1 MQKVLMLEGKF
12 VDKIWGGER
21 LREDFDYDIESDS
34 VGEYWAVSAMEE
46 FPSLIINGE
55 LAGEN
60 LIEVYKN
67 KKELFGDP
75 KEATFPLLVKIIDAK
90 DDLSIQ
96 VHPDDQMA
104 EKLENS
110 LGKTECWYILNDNE
124 SSIIYGL
131 NAKDKD
137 EAVKLI
143 NERKWKEVLKEVP
156 AKNGDFFFVPA
167 GTVHAIKKGCLILEI
182 QQASDVTYRLYDYDR
197 KDKDGNLRDL
207 HIEKSIEAIKLN
219 DIENKTETSVDG
231 DLRLTKLTDNDF
243 FQVRKYEIKGNKSF
257 NRDSDYLIEAVIDGA
272 GELIVDGEKYQIK
285 KGDFFI
291 LTNLVSSYEF
301 AGDLTIVESNVV
313 NNN

>member
-21 LREDFDYDIESDS
+21 LREEFAYDIESDS

-55 LAGEN
+55 LAGED

-67 KKELFGDP
+67 SRELFGNP
-75 KEATFPLLVKIIDAK
+75 KEETFPLLVKIIDAK
-90 DDLSIQ
+90 EDLSIQ
-96 VHPDDQMA
+96 VHPDDDMG
-104 EKLENS
+104 KRLENS

-143 NERKWKEVLKEVP
+143 NERKWKDVLKKVP

-182 QQASDVTYRLYDYDR
+182 QQASDITYRLYDYDR

-219 DIENKTETSVDG
+219 DIDNKTETSVDG
-231 DLRLTKLTDNDF
+231 DLRLTKLTDNEF
-243 FQVRKYEIKGNKSF
+243 FQVRKYEIKGNKSL

-272 GELIVDGEKYQIK
+272 GELNVDGEKYQIK

-291 LTNLVSSYEF
+291 LTNLVSTYEF

>member
-21 LREDFDYDIESDS
+21 LREEFAYDIESDS

-55 LAGEN
+55 LAGED

-67 KKELFGDP
+67 NRELFGNP

-96 VHPDDQMA
+96 VHPDDQMG
-104 EKLENS
+104 KRLENS

-143 NERKWKEVLKEVP
+143 NERKWKDVLKEVP

-182 QQASDVTYRLYDYDR
+182 QQASDITYRLYDYDR

-219 DIENKTETSVDG
+219 DIDNKTETSVDG
-231 DLRLTKLTDNDF
+231 DLRLTKLTDNEF
-243 FQVRKYEIKGNKSF
+243 FQVRKYEIKGNKSL
-257 NRDSDYLIEAVIDGA
+257 NRASDYLIESVIDGA
-272 GELIVDGEKYQIK
+272 GELNVDGEKYQIK

-291 LTNLVSSYEF
+291 LTNLVSTYEF

-313 NNN
+313 NNK

>member
-21 LREDFDYDIESDS
+21 LKEDFSYDIESDS

-60 LIEVYKN
+60 LIDVYRN
-67 KKELFGDP
+67 NKELFGSP
-75 KEATFPLLVKIIDAK
+75 KAETFPLLVKIIDAK

-96 VHPDDQMA
+96 VHPDDDMA
-104 EKLENS
+104 KRLENS
-110 LGKTECWYILNDNE
+110 LGKTECWYILNDNK

-137 EAVKLI
+137 EAIKLI
-143 NERKWKEVLKEVP
+143 NERKWEEVLKEVP
-156 AKNGDFFFVPA
+156 ATKGDFFFVPA

-197 KDKDGNLRDL
+197 KDKEGKLRDL

-219 DIENKTETSVDG
+219 DVDNKTETSVDG
-231 DLRLTKLTDNDF
+231 DLELTELTDNEF
-243 FQVRKYEIKGNKSF
+243 FQVRKYEIKGNKSL
-257 NRDSDYLIEAVIDGA
+257 NRDSDYLIEAVIDGV
-272 GELIVDGEKYQIK
+272 GELIVDGETYQIK
-285 KGDFFI
+285 KGDFLI

-301 AGDLTIVESNVV
+301 AGDLTIIESNIV
-313 NNN
+313 NK

>member
-21 LREDFDYDIESDS
+21 LREDFAYDIESDS

-67 KKELFGDP
+67 KKELFGNP

-231 DLRLTKLTDNDF
+231 DIRFTRLTDNEF
-243 FQVRKYEIKGNKSF
+243 FQVRKYEIKGNKSL
-257 NRDSDYLIEAVIDGA
+257 NRDSDYLIDAVIDGA
-272 GELIVDGEKYQIK
+272 GELIVDGETYQIR

-313 NNN
+313 NR

>member
-21 LREDFDYDIESDS
+21 LREDFAYDIESDS

-67 KKELFGDP
+67 EKELFGDS

-90 DDLSIQ
+90 EDLSIQ
-96 VHPDDQMA
+96 VHPDDEMG
-104 EKLENS
+104 KRVENS

-143 NERKWKEVLKEVP
+143 NERKWGEVLKEVP

-219 DIENKTETSVDG
+219 DIDNKTETSVDG
-231 DLRLTKLTDNDF
+231 DLRLTKLTDNEF
-243 FQVRKYEIKGNKSF
+243 FQVRKYEIEGNKSF

-272 GELIVDGEKYQIK
+272 GELIVDGETYQIK

-313 NNN
+313 NK

>member
-21 LREDFDYDIESDS
+21 LKEEFAYDIESDS

-55 LAGEN
+55 LAGED

-67 KKELFGDP
+67 NRELFGNP
-75 KEATFPLLVKIIDAK
+75 KEETFPLLVKIIDAK
-90 DDLSIQ
+90 EDLSIQ
-96 VHPDDQMA
+96 VHPDDQMG
-104 EKLENS
+104 KRLENS

-182 QQASDVTYRLYDYDR
+182 QQASDITYRLYDYDR
-197 KDKDGNLRDL
+197 KDKDGNLREL
-207 HIEKSIEAIKLN
+207 HIDKSIEAIKLN
-219 DIENKTETSVDG
+219 DIDNKTETSVDG
-231 DLRLTKLTDNDF
+231 DLRLTKLTDNEF
-243 FQVRKYEIKGNKSF
+243 FQVRKYEIKSNKSL
-257 NRDSDYLIEAVIDGA
+257 NRASDYLIESVIDGA
-272 GELIVDGEKYQIK
+272 GELNVDGEKYQIK

-291 LTNLVSSYEF
+291 LTNLVSTYEF

-313 NNN
+313 NK

>member
-1 MQKVLMLEGKF
+1 MQKVLMLDGKF

-21 LREDFDYDIESDS
+21 LREEFSYDIESDS

-67 KKELFGDP
+67 ERELFGDP

-90 DDLSIQ
+90 EDLSIQ
-96 VHPDDQMA
+96 VHPDDQMGKRV
-104 EKLENS
+104 EDS

-143 NERKWKEVLKEVP
+143 NERKWEEVLKEVP

-219 DIENKTETSVDG
+219 DIDNKTETSVDG
-231 DLRLTKLTDNDF
+231 DLRLTNLTDNEF
-243 FQVRKYEIKGNKSF
+243 FQVRKYEIKGNKSL

-272 GELIVDGEKYQIK
+272 GELNVDGEKYQIK

-291 LTNLVSSYEF
+291 LTNLVSTYEF

>member
-1 MQKVLMLEGKF
+1 MQKVLMLDGKF

-21 LREDFDYDIESDS
+21 LREEFSYDIESDS

-67 KKELFGDP
+67 ERELFGDP
-75 KEATFPLLVKIIDAK
+75 KEANFPLLVKIIDAK
-90 DDLSIQ
+90 EDLSIQ
-96 VHPDDQMA
+96 VHPDDQMGKRV
-104 EKLENS
+104 EDS

-143 NERKWKEVLKEVP
+143 NERKWEEVLKEVP

-219 DIENKTETSVDG
+219 DIDNKTETSVDG
-231 DLRLTKLTDNDF
+231 DLRLTKLTDNEF

-272 GELIVDGEKYQIK
+272 GELIVDGETYQIK

-313 NNN
+313 NK

>member
-21 LREDFDYDIESDS
+21 LREDFAYDIESDS

-67 KKELFGDP
+67 EKELFGDS

-90 DDLSIQ
+90 EDLSIQ
-96 VHPDDQMA
+96 VHPDDEMG
-104 EKLENS
+104 KRVENS

-143 NERKWKEVLKEVP
+143 NERKWEEVLKEVP

-219 DIENKTETSVDG
+219 DIDNKTETSVDG
-231 DLRLTKLTDNDF
+231 DLRLTKLTDNEF
-243 FQVRKYEIKGNKSF
+243 FQVRKYEIEGNKSF
-257 NRDSDYLIEAVIDGA
+257 NRDSDYLIEAIIDGA
-272 GELIVDGEKYQIK
+272 GELIVDGETYQIK

>member
-21 LREDFDYDIESDS
+21 LREEFAYDIESDS

-67 KKELFGDP
+67 ERELFGDP

-96 VHPDDQMA
+96 VHPDDQMGKRV
-104 EKLENS
+104 EDS

-143 NERKWKEVLKEVP
+143 NERKWEEVLKEVP

-167 GTVHAIKKGCLILEI
+167 GTVHAIRKGCLILEI

-219 DIENKTETSVDG
+219 DIDNKTETSVDG
-231 DLRLTKLTDNDF
+231 DLRLTKLTDNEF

-272 GELIVDGEKYQIK
+272 GELIVDGETYQIK

-313 NNN
+313 NK

>member
-1 MQKVLMLEGKF
+1 MQKVLMLDGKF

-21 LREDFDYDIESDS
+21 LREEFSYDIESDS

-67 KKELFGDP
+67 ERELFGDP

-90 DDLSIQ
+90 EDLSIQ
-96 VHPDDQMA
+96 VHPDDQMGKRV
-104 EKLENS
+104 EDS

-143 NERKWKEVLKEVP
+143 NERKWEEVLKEVP

-219 DIENKTETSVDG
+219 DIDNKTETSVDG
-231 DLRLTKLTDNDF
+231 DLRLTKLTDNEF

-272 GELIVDGEKYQIK
+272 GELIVDGETYQIK

-313 NNN
+313 NK

>member
-21 LREDFDYDIESDS
+21 LREEFAYDIESDS

-55 LAGEN
+55 LAGED

-67 KKELFGDP
+67 SRELFGNP
-75 KEATFPLLVKIIDAK
+75 KEETFPLLVKIIDAK
-90 DDLSIQ
+90 EDLSIQ
-96 VHPDDQMA
+96 VHPDDDMG
-104 EKLENS
+104 KRLENS

-143 NERKWKEVLKEVP
+143 NERKWKDVLKEVP

-219 DIENKTETSVDG
+219 DIDNKTETSVDG
-231 DLRLTKLTDNDF
+231 DLRLTKLTDNEF

-272 GELIVDGEKYQIK
+272 GELIVDGETYQIK

-313 NNN
+313 NK

>member
-1 MQKVLMLEGKF
+1 MQKVLMLEGNF

-96 VHPDDQMA
+96 VHPDDKMG
-104 EKLENS
+104 KRLENS

-219 DIENKTETSVDG
+219 DIENQTETSVDG
-231 DLRLTKLTDNDF
+231 DLRLTKLTDNEF

>member
-21 LREDFDYDIESDS
+21 LREDFAYDIESDS

-67 KKELFGDP
+67 KKELFGNP
-75 KEATFPLLVKIIDAK
+75 KEATFPLLLKIIDAK

>member
-21 LREDFDYDIESDS
+21 LREDFNYDIESDS

-67 KKELFGDP
+67 ERELFGDP

-90 DDLSIQ
+90 EDLSIQ
-96 VHPDDQMA
+96 VHPDDQMGKRV
-104 EKLENS
+104 EDS

-143 NERKWKEVLKEVP
+143 NERKWEEVLKEVP

-219 DIENKTETSVDG
+219 DIDNKTETSVDG
-231 DLRLTKLTDNDF
+231 DLRLTKLTDNEF

-272 GELIVDGEKYQIK
+272 GELIVDGETYQIK

-313 NNN
+313 NK

>member
-67 KKELFGDP
+67 EKELFGDS

-90 DDLSIQ
+90 EDLSIQ
-96 VHPDDQMA
+96 VHPDDEMG
-104 EKLENS
+104 KRVENS

-143 NERKWKEVLKEVP
+143 NERKWEEVLKEVP

-219 DIENKTETSVDG
+219 DIDNKTETSVDG
-231 DLRLTKLTDNDF
+231 DLRLTKLTDNEF
-243 FQVRKYEIKGNKSF
+243 FQVRKYEIEGNKSF
-257 NRDSDYLIEAVIDGA
+257 NRDSEYLIEAVIDGA
-272 GELIVDGEKYQIK
+272 GELIVDGETYQIK

-313 NNN
+313 NK

>member
-21 LREDFDYDIESDS
+21 LKEEFDYDIESDK

-55 LAGEN
+55 LAGED
-60 LIEVYKN
+60 LIEVYKE
-67 KKELFGDP
+67 KKGLFGDP

-90 DDLSIQ
+90 EDLSIQ
-96 VHPDDQMA
+96 VHPDDEMGK
-104 EKLENS
+104 KLENS

-131 NAKDKD
+131 NAEDKD

-143 NERKWKEVLKEVP
+143 NERKWKDVLKEVP

-167 GTVHAIKKGCLILEI
+167 GTVHAIKKGCLIIEI

-197 KDKDGNLRDL
+197 KDKDGKLRDL
-207 HIEKSIEAIKLN
+207 HIEKSLKAIKLN
-219 DIENKTETSVDG
+219 DIDNKLEEKLDG
-231 DLRLTKLTDNDF
+231 DLKLTELTNNEF
-243 FQVRKYEIKGNKSF
+243 FQVRKYEISGNKIL

-272 GELIVDGEKYQIK
+272 GELNVDGEEYQIK

-301 AGDLTIVESNVV
+301 VGNLKVIESNPV
-313 NNN
+313 NK

>member
-21 LREDFDYDIESDS
+21 LKEEFAYDIESDS

-55 LAGEN
+55 LAGED
-60 LIEVYKN
+60 LIEVYKDN
-67 KKELFGDP
+67 RELFGNP
-75 KEATFPLLVKIIDAK
+75 KEEAFPLLVKIIDAK
-90 DDLSIQ
+90 EDLSIQ
-96 VHPDDQMA
+96 VHPDDEMG
-104 EKLENS
+104 KRLENS

-197 KDKDGNLRDL
+197 KDKDGNLRGL
-207 HIEKSIEAIKLN
+207 HIDKSIEAIKLN
-219 DIENKTETSVDG
+219 DIDNKTETSVDG
-231 DLRLTKLTDNDF
+231 DLRLTKLTDNEF
-243 FQVRKYEIKGNKSF
+243 FQVRKYEIKGNKSL

-272 GELIVDGEKYQIK
+272 GELNVDGEKYQIK

-291 LTNLVSSYEF
+291 LTNLVSTYEF

>member
-21 LREDFDYDIESDS
+21 LKEDFSYDIESNS

-60 LIEVYKN
+60 LIDVYRDN
-67 KKELFGDP
+67 KELFGSP
-75 KEATFPLLVKIIDAK
+75 KAETFPLLVKIIDAK

-96 VHPDDQMA
+96 VHPDDKMA
-104 EKLENS
+104 KRLENS
-110 LGKTECWYILNDNE
+110 LGKTECWYILNDNK

-137 EAVKLI
+137 EAIKLI
-143 NERKWKEVLKEVP
+143 NERKWEEVLKEVP
-156 AKNGDFFFVPA
+156 ATKGDFFFVPA

-197 KDKDGNLRDL
+197 KDKEGKLRDL

-219 DIENKTETSVDG
+219 DVDNKTETSVDG
-231 DLRLTKLTDNDF
+231 DLELTELTNNEF

-257 NRDSDYLIEAVIDGA
+257 NRASDYLIESVIDGA
-272 GELIVDGEKYQIK
+272 GELKVDGETYQVK
-285 KGDFFI
+285 KGDFLI
-291 LTNLVSSYEF
+291 LTNMVSSYEF

-313 NNN
+313 NK

>member
-21 LREDFDYDIESDS
+21 LREDFAYDIESDS

-55 LAGEN
+55 LAGED

-67 KKELFGDP
+67 ERELFGDP

-90 DDLSIQ
+90 EDLSIQ
-96 VHPDDQMA
+96 VHPDDQMG
-104 EKLENS
+104 KRLENS

-143 NERKWKEVLKEVP
+143 NERKWKDVLKEVP
-156 AKNGDFFFVPA
+156 ARNGDFFFVPA

-182 QQASDVTYRLYDYDR
+182 QQASDITYRLYDYDR

-207 HIEKSIEAIKLN
+207 HIDKSIEAIKLN
-219 DIENKTETSVDG
+219 DIDNKTETSVDG
-231 DLRLTKLTDNDF
+231 DLRLTKLTDNEF
-243 FQVRKYEIKGNKSF
+243 FQVRKYEIKGNKSL

-272 GELIVDGEKYQIK
+272 GELNVDGEKYQIK

-291 LTNLVSSYEF
+291 LTNLVSTYEF

>member
-1 MQKVLMLEGKF
+1 MQKVLMLDGKF

-21 LREDFDYDIESDS
+21 LREDFSYDIESDS

-67 KKELFGDP
+67 KKELFGDS

-257 NRDSDYLIEAVIDGA
+257 NRDSDYLIEAVVDGA

-301 AGDLTIVESNVV
+301 AGDVTIVESNVV

>member
-21 LREDFDYDIESDS
+21 LKEEFAYDIESDS

-55 LAGEN
+55 LAGED
-60 LIEVYKN
+60 LIEVYKDN
-67 KKELFGDP
+67 RELFGNP
-75 KEATFPLLVKIIDAK
+75 KEEAFPLLVKIIDAK
-90 DDLSIQ
+90 EDLSIQ
-96 VHPDDQMA
+96 VHPDDEMG
-104 EKLENS
+104 KRLENS

-207 HIEKSIEAIKLN
+207 HIDKSIEAIKLN
-219 DIENKTETSVDG
+219 DIDNKTETSVDG
-231 DLRLTKLTDNDF
+231 DLRLTKLTDNEF
-243 FQVRKYEIKGNKSF
+243 FQVRKYEIKGNKSL

-272 GELIVDGEKYQIK
+272 GELNVDGEKYQIK

-291 LTNLVSSYEF
+291 LTNLVSTYEF

>member
-21 LREDFDYDIESDS
+21 LKEEFAYDIESDS

-55 LAGEN
+55 LAGED

-67 KKELFGDP
+67 NRELFGNP
-75 KEATFPLLVKIIDAK
+75 KEETFPLLVKIIDAK
-90 DDLSIQ
+90 EDLSIQ
-96 VHPDDQMA
+96 VHPDDQMG
-104 EKLENS
+104 KRLENS

-143 NERKWKEVLKEVP
+143 NERKWKDVLKEVP

-197 KDKDGNLRDL
+197 KDKDGNLRGL
-207 HIEKSIEAIKLN
+207 HIDKSIEAIKLN
-219 DIENKTETSVDG
+219 DIDNKTETSVDG
-231 DLRLTKLTDNDF
+231 DLRLTKLTDNEF
-243 FQVRKYEIKGNKSF
+243 FQVRKYEIKGNKSL

-272 GELIVDGEKYQIK
+272 GELNVDGEKYQIK

-291 LTNLVSSYEF
+291 LTNLVSTYEF

-313 NNN
+313 NNK

>member
-21 LREDFDYDIESDS
+21 LKEEFAYDIESDS

-55 LAGEN
+55 LAGED

-67 KKELFGDP
+67 NRELFGNP

-90 DDLSIQ
+90 GDLSIQ
-96 VHPDDQMA
+96 VHPDDQMG
-104 EKLENS
+104 KRVENS

-143 NERKWKEVLKEVP
+143 NERKWEEVLKEVP

-167 GTVHAIKKGCLILEI
+167 GTVHAIKNGCLILEI

-219 DIENKTETSVDG
+219 DIDNKTETSVDG
-231 DLRLTKLTDNDF
+231 DLRLTKLTDNEF
-243 FQVRKYEIKGNKSF
+243 FQVRKYEIEGNKSF
-257 NRDSDYLIEAVIDGA
+257 NRDSDYLIEAIIDGA
-272 GELIVDGEKYQIK
+272 GELIVDGETYQIK

>member
-21 LREDFDYDIESDS
+21 LREEFAYDIESDS

-55 LAGEN
+55 LAGED

-67 KKELFGDP
+67 SRELFGNP
-75 KEATFPLLVKIIDAK
+75 KEETFPLLVKIIDAK
-90 DDLSIQ
+90 EDLSIQ
-96 VHPDDQMA
+96 VHPDDDMG
-104 EKLENS
+104 KRLENS

-143 NERKWKEVLKEVP
+143 NERKWKDVLKEVP

-182 QQASDVTYRLYDYDR
+182 QQASDITYRLYDYDR

-219 DIENKTETSVDG
+219 DIDNKTETSVDG
-231 DLRLTKLTDNDF
+231 DLRLTKLTDNEF
-243 FQVRKYEIKGNKSF
+243 FQVRKYEIKGNKSL
-257 NRDSDYLIEAVIDGA
+257 NRASDYLIESVIDGA
-272 GELIVDGEKYQIK
+272 GELNVDGEKYQIK

-291 LTNLVSSYEF
+291 LTNLVSTYEF

-313 NNN
+313 NNK

>member
-21 LREDFDYDIESDS
+21 LKEEFAYDIESDS

-55 LAGEN
+55 LAGED
-60 LIEVYKN
+60 LIEVYKDN
-67 KKELFGDP
+67 RELFGNP
-75 KEATFPLLVKIIDAK
+75 KEEAFPLLVKIIDAK
-90 DDLSIQ
+90 EDLSIQ
-96 VHPDDQMA
+96 VHPDDEMG
-104 EKLENS
+104 KRLENS

-143 NERKWKEVLKEVP
+143 NERKWKDVLKEVP

>member
-21 LREDFDYDIESDS
+21 LREDFAYDIESDS

-67 KKELFGDP
+67 KKELFGNP

-90 DDLSIQ
+90 GDLSIQ
-96 VHPDDQMA
+96 VHPDDEMG
-104 EKLENS
+104 KRVENS

-143 NERKWKEVLKEVP
+143 NERKWEEVLKEVP

-219 DIENKTETSVDG
+219 DIDNKTETSVDG
-231 DLRLTKLTDNDF
+231 DLRLTKLTDNEF
-243 FQVRKYEIKGNKSF
+243 FQVRKYEIEGNKSF
-257 NRDSDYLIEAVIDGA
+257 NRDSDYLIEAIIDGA
-272 GELIVDGEKYQIK
+272 GELIVDGETYQIK

>member
-67 KKELFGDP
+67 EKELFGDS

-90 DDLSIQ
+90 EDLSIQ
-96 VHPDDQMA
+96 VHPDDEMG
-104 EKLENS
+104 KRVENS

-131 NAKDKD
+131 NAKDKG

-143 NERKWKEVLKEVP
+143 NERKWEEVLKEVP

-219 DIENKTETSVDG
+219 DIDNKTETSVDG
-231 DLRLTKLTDNDF
+231 DLRLTKLTDNKF
-243 FQVRKYEIKGNKSF
+243 FQVRKYEIEGNKSF

-272 GELIVDGEKYQIK
+272 GELIVDGETYQIK

-313 NNN
+313 NK

>member
-21 LREDFDYDIESDS
+21 LREDFAYDIESDS

-55 LAGEN
+55 LAGED
-60 LIEVYKN
+60 LIDVYKEN
-67 KKELFGDP
+67 RELFGNP
-75 KEATFPLLVKIIDAK
+75 KEETFPLLVKIIDAK

-96 VHPDDQMA
+96 VHPDDEMG
-104 EKLENS
+104 KRLENS

-231 DLRLTKLTDNDF
+231 DLRLTKLTDNEF